1 MKYLHDQ
8 IDQLRA
14 QLAAPTPVPGIC
26 PKCDDPSHAGECSR
40 ARPKWPAAPT
50 PDPTLYQQVG
60 SGDDRVWIP
69 ASVAQH
75 IEKAGYRIV
84 PVAPE
89 PSADQC
95 RLGWKRE
102 YARAESAEAKL
113 AAARTA
119 AEIGLAATG
128 DSRFAGLR
136 DMLIPAPSPGVKE
149 ETV

>member
-14 QLAAPTPVPGIC
+14 QLATVTA
-26 PKCDDPSHAGECSR
+26 
-40 ARPKWPAAPT
+40 
-50 PDPTLYQQVG
+50 
-60 SGDDRVWIP
+60 
-69 ASVAQH
+69 
-75 IEKAGYRIV
+75 
-84 PVAPE
+84 E

-128 DSRFAGLR
+128 DSRFAVLR
-136 DMLIPAPSPGVKE
+136 DMLIPAPSPGAKE
-149 ETV
+149 GT